1 MPTNNSRR
9 RACAPMLLLL
19 LLSGCA
25 ASSPPSRPVPPPQIP
40 PLPAQARQQDWP
52 THSQAARAHMEQWL
66 QLLTDQSSPGAPAR
80 PPMTR

>member
-1 MPTNNSRR
+1 MPTDNSRR
-9 RACAPMLLLL
+9 RARAPMLLLV

-52 THSQAARAHMEQWL
+52 MRSQAAQADMEQWRR
-66 QLLTDQSSPGAPAR
+66 LLTQPSSPGEPAR
-80 PPMTR
+80 PPTTR